1 MFRISWRQRSP
12 QGSSHFPHT
21 KSRGVVQI
29 SYWPQFWGATQAN
42 DGVANGA
49 SAYFWYNQWFM
60 ALWKE
65 MTIAGINQI
74 HIGDTFTVYDQIFTV
89 TAIQPSQFLVQNGE
103 TTEVFSVPHWPWAS
117 KGV

>member
-21 KSRGVVQI
+21 KSRG
-29 SYWPQFWGATQAN
+29 
-42 DGVANGA
+42 NGA